1 MARIVELAG
10 HAAAYGGRLLA
21 EMGHDLIRVEP
32 PEGDELR
39 RLPPLAGGES
49 AYHHFLNAG
58 KRSLALDLT
67 SDAGGQALAALLATA
82 DALLAQ
88 LPLPVDETSLDPGLV
103 LVQVDDPL
111 PEICTFARS
120 GLLALTGHPD
130 RPPMLLG
137 GHAMYAATGAWA
149 ALALTAALF
158 ARQVTGAGQRI
169 ELSAE
174 DCLAVLGEQG
184 VVAETVTGERFE
196 RRGYR
201 GAVTAISGAFRC
213 ADGFAMLSVPASAD
227 SWARLMDWVQDPEL
241 AADASLADEAER
253 RARQA
258 EVIDRLERWTGT
270 FPKED
275 LVLQAQQRHTP
286 AAPVSTA
293 RDLAEDPQLLARGFL
308 RQVDHPDLGPM
319 LMPAGALATLRGA
332 QPAPAPRLGQHNAE
346 ILAELG
352 LA

>member
-21 EMGHDLIRVEP
+21 EMGHDVIRVEP
-32 PEGDELR
+32 PDGDDLR
-39 RLPPLAGGES
+39 HLPPLVEGDS

-58 KRSLALDLT
+58 KRSLALDLG
-67 SDAGGQALAALLATA
+67 SERGREALTALLDSA

-88 LPLPVDETSLDPGLV
+88 RPLPLDEAALDPGLAAV
-103 LVQVDDPL
+103 LMEDPL

-130 RPPMLLG
+130 HTPMLLG
-137 GHAMYAATGAWA
+137 GHAVYAATGAWA

-158 ARQVTGAGQRI
+158 ARQATGAGQRI

-184 VVAETVTGERFE
+184 VVAETVTRERFE

-227 SWARLMDWVQDPEL
+227 SWARFMDWVGDPEL
-241 AADASLADEAER
+241 AADTSLADEAER

-258 EVIDRLERWTGT
+258 EVIDRLERWTTT
-270 FPKED
+270 FGKED
-275 LVLQAQQRHTP
+275 LVLQSQQRHTP

-293 RDLAEDPQLLARGFL
+293 LDLAGDPQLLDRGFL
-308 RQVDHPDLGPM
+308 RQVDHPSLGPM
-319 LMPAGALATLRGA
+319 QMPAGALATLRGA

-352 LA
+352 LS